1 MCRSVVEAFYF
12 VPKFMGE
19 LFEVV
24 LQFIAEAMVPNLLH
38 HFFLED

>member
-12 VPKFMGE
+12 VTKFMGE